1 MPIRRVAILTA
12 RHLPQLS
19 PDDGGVVFDAFRRAG
34 LEAFPAIWQE
44 GVPDA
49 DAAIVRT
56 TWDYT
61 TDPDGFVRT
70 LAAVAECMPLLNPLD
85 TITWNLDKRYL
96 AELAAAGAD
105 VPPTLVVPQHDKRT
119 LGAVLDALGTDEV
132 VVKPV
137 VGAGGRATWRGRRED
152 EATWRDA
159 VTERDLLVQPFI
171 PEVLTEGEVSLL
183 YFGGAYAHA
192 VRKRPTGGEFRVQ
205 DDHGGVVEAYEPP
218 AVIRVAAERTLAT
231 VTRPWTYARVDGI
244 VLGDRFVLMEIELVE
259 PELFLRFDPAS
270 VDRYARACADALCL
284 T

>member
-1 MPIRRVAILTA
+1 MRRVAILTA

-61 TDPDGFVRT
+61 SDPEGFART
-70 LAAVAECMPLLNPLD
+70 LAAIAERMPLLNPLD
-85 TITWNLDKRYL
+85 TIRWNLDKRYL

-105 VPPTLVVPQHDKRT
+105 VPATLVVPRDDART
-119 LGAVLDALGTDEV
+119 LEDVLEALAADEV

-152 EATWRDA
+152 AASWRTA
-159 VTERDLLVQPFI
+159 VAERDLLVQPFI
-171 PEVLTEGEVSLL
+171 PEVITDGEVSLL
-183 YFGGAYAHA
+183 YFGGQYSHA

-205 DDHGGVVEAYEPP
+205 DDHGGVVEAYDPPP
-218 AVIRVAAERTLAT
+218 AIRAAAERTLAT
-231 VTRPWTYARVDGI
+231 VTHPGSYARVDGI
-244 VLGDRFVLMEIELVE
+244 VLDDRFVLMEIELVE
-259 PELFLRFDPAS
+259 PELFLRFDAAS
-270 VDRYARACADALCL
+270 PDRYAAACAGALRAL
-284 T
+284 

>member
-1 MPIRRVAILTA
+1 VPIRRVAILTA

-34 LEAFPAIWQE
+34 LEAFPAIWQD

-56 TWDYT
+56 TWDYLS
-61 TDPDGFVRT
+61 DVDGFART
-70 LAAVAECMPLLNPLD
+70 LTSIAERMPLLNPLD
-85 TITWNLDKRYL
+85 TLRWNHDKRYL

-105 VPPTLVVPQHDKRT
+105 VPPTLVVPRHDGRT
-119 LGAVLDALGTDEV
+119 LDAALEALGTEEV

-152 EATWRDA
+152 EATWRA
-159 VTERDLLVQPFI
+159 AIAERDLLVQPFL

-183 YFGGAYAHA
+183 YFGGEYSHA

-218 AVIRVAAERTLAT
+218 TAIRAAAERTLAT
-231 VTRPWTYARVDGI
+231 VTRPWSYARVDGI
-244 VLGDRFVLMEIELVE
+244 VLDDRFVLMEIELVE

-270 VDRYARACADALCL
+270 PDRYAEACAEALHAL
-284 T
+284 